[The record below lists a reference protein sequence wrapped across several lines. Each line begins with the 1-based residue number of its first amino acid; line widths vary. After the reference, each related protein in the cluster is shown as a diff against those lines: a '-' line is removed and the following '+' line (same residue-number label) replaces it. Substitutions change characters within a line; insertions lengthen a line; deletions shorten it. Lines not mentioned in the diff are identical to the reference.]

1 MEYPFACYSI
11 KILITQLSEKL
22 MGKYPIDQNPYL

>member
-11 KILITQLSEKL
+11 KILITQLSEKFVR
-22 MGKYPIDQNPYL
+22 KYPINQNPYL